1 MYLYQETV
9 FPFFLLGNGT
19 EYHFA
24 VLVAIC
30 YVFFGRITL
39 KSFAYFLNCVC
50 VQMNIRNIVMCL
62 CVCCMCVNLVIFVY
76 KAVCTCICMLLYV
89 CVHSCVCA
97 HVCMYNTYTAIYV
110 YIALFLP

>member
-62 CVCCMCVNLVIFVY
+62 CVCCMCMNLVVFVY
-76 KAVCTCICMLLYV
+76 KAVRVHVYV
-89 CVHSCVCA
+89 CCCMCVYTVVYVLMCVCIT
-97 HVCMYNTYTAIYV
+97 HIQQYMYT
-110 YIALFLP
+110 